1 MKNHHFFE
9 KILLWRIKHISE
21 RNFVLILSVLIGVFS
36 GIAAVLLKN
45 LAHTTYVLV
54 IKGFV
59 FEKKILLNFVIPLTG
74 IFLTVLFVRKLIKD
88 DLGHGVSKVLHAIS
102 KKNGY
107 IKPHNTFSSVVAS
120 SLTVGF
126 GGSVGLEAPVVLTG
140 SAIGSN
146 LARLFRLNYKTVVL
160 MIGCGSAGAI
170 AGIFKAP
177 IAGVVFT
184 IEMLMIELTISTLIP
199 LLISAVSG
207 SLVAWLLMGSSVP
220 FFYVIDTPFVL
231 KDVFFYIF
239 LGITSG
245 LASFYFSRTVM
256 NIEEKFSRVKNQY
269 IRVIVGS
276 LILGLL
282 IYVFPSFYGEGY
294 ESLMDIL
301 RRQGESLINKSL
313 FGDLAYNQWVF
324 LVLLL
329 LLIFLKAIATAVTT
343 GAGGVGGTFAPSL
356 FMGGVIGFFT
366 GRLINTFFDIG
377 ISESNF
383 SLVGMAGVMAG
394 VMHAPLTAIFL
405 IAEITGGYELFPP
418 LIITATISYLTTK
431 YFEPHSLY
439 NKKLAEKGELI
450 THNKDQAV
458 LMLMKSDNLIETNF
472 LAIKPTATLGDL
484 VKLISKS
491 SRNIFPVVDD
501 DGTFMGIVILDHVR
515 EIIFKPELYEITPV
529 NTLMF
534 MPETTIE
541 IGESMNDVAQKFY
554 NSDKFNLVVLDQGKY
569 VGFISRARVFSVY
582 RRLLKDFSYD

>member
-1 MKNHHFFE
+1 
-9 KILLWRIKHISE
+9 
-21 RNFVLILSVLIGVFS
+21 VLIGVFS

>member
-1 MKNHHFFE
+1 MKNHNFFE

-102 KKNGY
+102 KNNGY

-491 SRNIFPVVDD
+491 YRNIFPVVDD

>member
-1 MKNHHFFE
+1 
-9 KILLWRIKHISE
+9 
-21 RNFVLILSVLIGVFS
+21 
-36 GIAAVLLKN
+36 
-45 LAHTTYVLV
+45 
-54 IKGFV
+54 
-59 FEKKILLNFVIPLTG
+59 
-74 IFLTVLFVRKLIKD
+74 
-88 DLGHGVSKVLHAIS
+88 
-102 KKNGY
+102 
-107 IKPHNTFSSVVAS
+107 
-120 SLTVGF
+120 
-126 GGSVGLEAPVVLTG
+126 
-140 SAIGSN
+140 
-146 LARLFRLNYKTVVL
+146 

>member
-1 MKNHHFFE
+1 MKNHNFFE

-102 KKNGY
+102 KNNGY

-294 ESLMDIL
+294 KSLMDIL

>member
-1 MKNHHFFE
+1 MKNHNFFE

-102 KKNGY
+102 KNNGY

-294 ESLMDIL
+294 ELLMDIL

>member
-1 MKNHHFFE
+1 MKNHNFFE

-102 KKNGY
+102 KNNGY

>member
-1 MKNHHFFE
+1 MKNHNFFE

-102 KKNGY
+102 KNNGY

-569 VGFISRARVFSVY
+569 VGFISRARVFSMY

>member
-1 MKNHHFFE
+1 
-9 KILLWRIKHISE
+9 
-21 RNFVLILSVLIGVFS
+21 
-36 GIAAVLLKN
+36 
-45 LAHTTYVLV
+45 
-54 IKGFV
+54 
-59 FEKKILLNFVIPLTG
+59 
-74 IFLTVLFVRKLIKD
+74 
-88 DLGHGVSKVLHAIS
+88 
-102 KKNGY
+102 
-107 IKPHNTFSSVVAS
+107 
-120 SLTVGF
+120 
-126 GGSVGLEAPVVLTG
+126 
-140 SAIGSN
+140 
-146 LARLFRLNYKTVVL
+146 
-160 MIGCGSAGAI
+160 
-170 AGIFKAP
+170 
-177 IAGVVFT
+177 
-184 IEMLMIELTISTLIP
+184 
-199 LLISAVSG
+199 
-207 SLVAWLLMGSSVP
+207 
-220 FFYVIDTPFVL
+220 
-231 KDVFFYIF
+231 
-239 LGITSG
+239 
-245 LASFYFSRTVM
+245 
-256 NIEEKFSRVKNQY
+256 
-269 IRVIVGS
+269 
-276 LILGLL
+276 
-282 IYVFPSFYGEGY
+282 
-294 ESLMDIL
+294 MD
-301 RRQGESLINKSL
+301 
-313 FGDLAYNQWVF
+313 
-324 LVLLL
+324 
-329 LLIFLKAIATAVTT
+329 
-343 GAGGVGGTFAPSL
+343 
-356 FMGGVIGFFT
+356 
-366 GRLINTFFDIG
+366 
-377 ISESNF
+377 
-383 SLVGMAGVMAG
+383 GVMAG

>member
-1 MKNHHFFE
+1 MKNHNFFE

>member
-1 MKNHHFFE
+1 MKNHNFFE

-383 SLVGMAGVMAG
+383 SLVGMAGVMAV

>member
-1 MKNHHFFE
+1 M
-9 KILLWRIKHISE
+9 
-21 RNFVLILSVLIGVFS
+21 
-36 GIAAVLLKN
+36 
-45 LAHTTYVLV
+45 V

-102 KKNGY
+102 KNNGY

>member
-1 MKNHHFFE
+1 MKNHNFFE

-102 KKNGY
+102 KNNGY

-569 VGFISRARVFSVY
+569 VGFISRARFFSVY

>member
-1 MKNHHFFE
+1 M
-9 KILLWRIKHISE
+9 
-21 RNFVLILSVLIGVFS
+21 
-36 GIAAVLLKN
+36 
-45 LAHTTYVLV
+45 AHTTYVLV

>member
-1 MKNHHFFE
+1 
-9 KILLWRIKHISE
+9 
-21 RNFVLILSVLIGVFS
+21 
-36 GIAAVLLKN
+36 
-45 LAHTTYVLV
+45 LV

-102 KKNGY
+102 KNNGY

-418 LIITATISYLTTK
+418 LIITTTISYLTTK

>member
-1 MKNHHFFE
+1 MKNHNFFE

-74 IFLTVLFVRKLIKD
+74 IFLTVLFVRKLIKY

>member
-1 MKNHHFFE
+1 MKNHNFFE

-21 RNFVLILSVLIGVFS
+21 RNFVLILSVLIVVFS

-102 KKNGY
+102 KNNGY

>member
-1 MKNHHFFE
+1 MKNHNFFE

-21 RNFVLILSVLIGVFS
+21 RNFVLILSMLIRIFS
-36 GIAAVLLKN
+36 GIAAILLKN
-45 LAHTTYVLV
+45 LTHTTYVLV

-383 SLVGMAGVMAG
+383 SLVGMAGVMAV

>member
-1 MKNHHFFE
+1 MKNHNFFE

-569 VGFISRARVFSVY
+569 VGFISRARVFSMY

>member
-1 MKNHHFFE
+1 MKNHNFFE
-9 KILLWRIKHISE
+9 KILLWRIKNISE

-102 KKNGY
+102 KNNGY

>member
-1 MKNHHFFE
+1 MKNHNFFE
-9 KILLWRIKHISE
+9 KILLWSIKHISE

-102 KKNGY
+102 KNNGY

>member
-1 MKNHHFFE
+1 
-9 KILLWRIKHISE
+9 
-21 RNFVLILSVLIGVFS
+21 
-36 GIAAVLLKN
+36 
-45 LAHTTYVLV
+45 
-54 IKGFV
+54 
-59 FEKKILLNFVIPLTG
+59 LTG

-102 KKNGY
+102 KNNGY

-450 THNKDQAV
+450 TKA
-458 LMLMKSDNLIETNF
+458 
-472 LAIKPTATLGDL
+472 
-484 VKLISKS
+484 
-491 SRNIFPVVDD
+491 
-501 DGTFMGIVILDHVR
+501 
-515 EIIFKPELYEITPV
+515 Y
-529 NTLMF
+529 
-534 MPETTIE
+534 
-541 IGESMNDVAQKFY
+541 
-554 NSDKFNLVVLDQGKY
+554 
-569 VGFISRARVFSVY
+569 FSIC
-582 RRLLKDFSYD
+582 